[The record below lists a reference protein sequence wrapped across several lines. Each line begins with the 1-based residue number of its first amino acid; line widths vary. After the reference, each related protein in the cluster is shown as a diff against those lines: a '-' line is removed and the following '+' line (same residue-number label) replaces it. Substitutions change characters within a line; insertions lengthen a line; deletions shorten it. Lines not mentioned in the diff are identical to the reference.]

1 MSVSLW
7 EMGCL
12 GVCLFWESFSAKKI
26 CNKACQAHLHA
37 AAKGGEYVARVN
49 CTYGLPPAHN
59 LNLVS
64 STWAEVKVG
73 KEMLS
78 ILEASAEKKVTSKQS
93 KRLIS

>member
-12 GVCLFWESFSAKKI
+12 GFVFSEKVFQPKRYAI
-26 CNKACQAHLHA
+26 KACQAHLHA

-64 STWAEVKVG
+64 STWAEVKVR